1 MFGRGAKSSSFGDN
15 VEKEYQD
22 GEAIVIE
29 GGREAEMFIIQEG
42 SARVTKTIGGEEVE
56 LAVLGRGDFFGDMSL
71 LESLPRSATVRALG
85 TTRVQV
91 IQPGGLML
99 KFRRDPSFAFEMLQ
113 RLSGR
118 VRNINRILVETLE
131 GKHGDHNNVRAEVGR
146 AEYEFNNEHDDTT

>member
-1 MFGRGAKSSSFGDN
+1 MF
-15 VEKEYQD
+15 
-22 GEAIVIE
+22 
-29 GGREAEMFIIQEG
+29 
-42 SARVTKTIGGEEVE
+42 
-56 LAVLGRGDFFGDMSL
+56 GRGDFFGDMSL